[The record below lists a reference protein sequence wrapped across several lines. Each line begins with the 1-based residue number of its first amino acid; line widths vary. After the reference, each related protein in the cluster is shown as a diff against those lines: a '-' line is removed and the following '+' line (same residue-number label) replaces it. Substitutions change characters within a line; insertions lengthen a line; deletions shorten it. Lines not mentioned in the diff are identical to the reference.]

1 MPFWLK
7 NKRFFFIAV
16 SLLLYTY
23 FGYFLERTNF
33 SLIISLWIGL
43 FGCFY
48 FLLKDEK
55 IQIQTYIGL
64 AILFRL
70 IFLFA
75 TPNLSQDFYRLI
87 WDGRLILEGVNP
99 YLSLPETFIKQQEF
113 PIDNALKL
121 YQGMGKMSASNHT
134 NYPPLNQLCFFIA
147 ALISSKKIFGAAIVL
162 RCIIILSD
170 IGILYFS
177 SKLLT
182 KLNLP
187 IKNIIWFVLNPFV
200 IIELAGNLHFE
211 SVMLFFFIWGLY
223 QLQKGK
229 WVFAALLIG
238 LSISVK
244 LIPLLFL
251 PLFLQYFTKQKK
263 VNFSEKNFPKNLV
276 RYGVFVLVVLGT
288 IIGLFLPFYAPTLI
302 DNYSNSVGLWFRRF
316 EFNASFYY
324 LFRAIGY
331 WFRGYNEIAIIGKIL
346 PVITALFLLIL
357 TFFRD
362 NTSIKKLIDTLLFGI
377 CFYYFFS
384 TTVHPWYIAT
394 PLLLCI
400 FTQYRFPIVW
410 SFFII
415 LSYQAYSNL
424 PWQENLWFVGVAYVF
439 VFSTLIIE
447 LKLKKAS
454 TLAKKTFTP

>member
-1 MPFWLK
+1 VSFWVK
-7 NKRFFFIAV
+7 NKSFFFIAV
-16 SLLLYTY
+16 SLFLYIS

-33 SLIISLWIGL
+33 SLVISLWTGL

-48 FLLKDEK
+48 FLLKDKK

-64 AILFRL
+64 AILFRI

-87 WDGRLILEGVNP
+87 WDGRLILEGLNP
-99 YLSLPETFIKQQEF
+99 YLSLPKTFIQQQEF
-113 PIDNALKL
+113 PIDRALEL
-121 YQGMGKMSASNHT
+121 YQGMGKMNGSNYT

-147 ALISSKKIFGAAIVL
+147 ALISSKNIFGAIMVL
-162 RCIIILSD
+162 RCIIILAD
-170 IGILYFS
+170 IGILYFG

-187 IKNIIWFVLNPFV
+187 IKRIFWFVLNPFV
-200 IIELAGNLHFE
+200 IIELTGNLHFE
-211 SVMLFFFIWGLY
+211 SVMLFFLIWGLY
-223 QLQKGK
+223 QLQKSK
-229 WVFAALLIG
+229 WIFGALLIA

-244 LIPLLFL
+244 LIPLLFI

-263 VNFSEKNFPKNLV
+263 VDFSKESFSKNLV
-276 RYGVFVLVVLGT
+276 RYGIFVLIVLGT
-288 IIGLFLPFYAPTLI
+288 TIGLFLPFYASTLI
-302 DNYSNSVGLWFRRF
+302 DNYSNSVGLWFKNF

-324 LFRAIGY
+324 IFRAIGY
-331 WFRGYNEIAIIGKIL
+331 WFRGYNEIAVIGKIL

-362 NTSIKKLIDTLLFGI
+362 NTSVKKLIDTLLFGI

-394 PLLLCI
+394 PLLLCV
-400 FTQYRFPIVW
+400 FTQYHFPIVW

-439 VFSTLIIE
+439 VFFTLIIE
-447 LKLKKAS
+447 LKLKKLS

>member
-1 MPFWLK
+1 VSFWVK
-7 NKRFFFIAV
+7 NKSFFFIAV
-16 SLLLYTY
+16 SLFLYIS

-33 SLIISLWIGL
+33 SLVISLWTGL

-48 FLLKDEK
+48 FLLKDKK

-64 AILFRL
+64 AILFRI

-87 WDGRLILEGVNP
+87 WDGRLILEGLNP
-99 YLSLPETFIKQQEF
+99 YLSLPKTFIQQQEF
-113 PIDNALKL
+113 PIDRALEL
-121 YQGMGKMSASNHT
+121 YQGMGKMNGSNYT

-147 ALISSKKIFGAAIVL
+147 ALISSKNIFGAIMVL
-162 RCIIILSD
+162 RCIIILAD
-170 IGILYFS
+170 IGILYFG

-187 IKNIIWFVLNPFV
+187 IKRIFWFVLNPFV
-200 IIELAGNLHFE
+200 IIELTGNLHFE
-211 SVMLFFFIWGLY
+211 SVMLFFLIWGLY
-223 QLQKGK
+223 QLQKSK
-229 WVFAALLIG
+229 WIFGALLIA

-244 LIPLLFL
+244 LIPLLFI

-263 VNFSEKNFPKNLV
+263 VDFSKESFSKNLV
-276 RYGVFVLVVLGT
+276 RYGIFVLIVLGT
-288 IIGLFLPFYAPTLI
+288 TIGLFLPFYASTLI
-302 DNYSNSVGLWFRRF
+302 DNYSNSVGLWFKNF

-324 LFRAIGY
+324 IFRAIGY
-331 WFRGYNEIAIIGKIL
+331 WFRGYNEIAVIGKIL

-394 PLLLCI
+394 PLLLCV
-400 FTQYRFPIVW
+400 FTQYHFPIVW

-439 VFSTLIIE
+439 VFFTLIIE
-447 LKLKKAS
+447 LKLKKLS